1 MKRLLYI
8 LPPLGILVLL
18 AFADGWNR
26 TAADDQSVDFRQSQI
41 MVKLNQ
47 IEWELSRVK
56 NRLGAQDRR
65 FDEIERQLDRILE
78 AIEAA
83 GSEKSPSSSGL
94 DSSGTSRSAPAATEP
109 TLVGAWRLARHD
121 FAEEIPNNIRRYL
134 VEQADLG
141 DQVGQAEQ
149 VEQAEQ
155 AAVRRRHTARIDER
169 VSKVIGYF
177 EEVVDQAGF
186 RLIRFGSDGRYTDG
200 TGDEGQW
207 LVSGSRL
214 ILTNFD
220 GRAYPGT
227 YSVDGTELTF
237 TITGDQVGTLMRLER
252 ESMGAGDRSMIVNTF
267 RYTDRVRLIYT
278 KDF

>member
-18 AFADGWNR
+18 AFAGGWNR

-47 IEWELSRVK
+47 IEWELSRIK

-78 AIEAA
+78 AIEVA
-83 GSEKSPSSSGL
+83 GSGKFPSSPGPEA
-94 DSSGTSRSAPAATEP
+94 SGTSGTSGSAPATMDPA
-109 TLVGAWRLARHD
+109 LVGAWRLARHD

-134 VEQADLG
+134 VEQA
-141 DQVGQAEQ
+141 
-149 VEQAEQ
+149 EQADQ
-155 AAVRRRHTARIDER
+155 AAVRRRRKTRIDESIR
-169 VSKVIGYF
+169 KVIGYF
-177 EEVVDQAGF
+177 EEVLDQAGF
-186 RLIRFGSDGRYTDG
+186 RLIRFGPDGLYTDG

-207 LVSGSRL
+207 LVSRDRL

-237 TITGDQVGTLMRLER
+237 TITGDQVGTLIRLER
-252 ESMGAGDRSMIVNTF
+252 GSMGAGDRSMIVNTF